1 MSFMSSLK
9 SAAASAV
16 TGGDDDKKNT
26 GSDQSSNSDLMAS
39 AKLVAE
45 AAQNATSNQSDKIDK
60 PKVAGAAADLLDAAK
75 TYGKFDETQGVGQYL
90 KKADDYLHEYEKSG
104 AAAPP
109 AAKEEGH
116 KTPFIQNLKWFFHRL
131 FWMRPRWNNWSL
143 NYYRD
148 RHKVQACV
156 NAVKIEARRTAEDCY
171 EGNTDWVSVVQA

>member
-90 KKADDYLHEYEKSG
+90 KKADDYLHEYEKSESSNVTYANTEPQHHCCG
-104 AAAPP
+104 CSSVIESIHQDMEHCC
-109 AAKEEGH
+109 KI
-116 KTPFIQNLKWFFHRL
+116 TYQN
-131 FWMRPRWNNWSL
+131 
-143 NYYRD
+143 
-148 RHKVQACV
+148 
-156 NAVKIEARRTAEDCY
+156 
-171 EGNTDWVSVVQA
+171 